1 MNCTIICLGIIF
13 IIDYKNVPP
22 ICIMGFAIQL
32 VYMGLVPRY
41 MCTDRF
47 VKLCTIFFVTG
58 FIQTSTVSRHSCMCG
73 CMYSDATTKYTII
86 DVPHHLYTMYILY
99 LYCIEILCMCVYM
112 RVYINPYTCMYM
124 YYTMHIMRLFIYI
137 YRLLIQIL
145 LLHYPTTNTTTTI
158 HHHYYYYYNTVL

>member
-1 MNCTIICLGIIF
+1 
-13 IIDYKNVPP
+13 
-22 ICIMGFAIQL
+22 MGFAIQL

-112 RVYINPYTCMYM
+112 RVYIKFIYIINPYTCFILYTLCVCSYISIDCLYKYY
-124 YYTMHIMRLFIYI
+124 YYTT
-137 YRLLIQIL
+137 LLLIL
-145 LLHYPTTNTTTTI
+145 LLQSTTITTTTTI
-158 HHHYYYYYNTVL
+158 LFYNYIIAIPAISTYHTDTNPQH